1 MTVKQL
7 LPVRKCD
14 KAMRRSKERGLT
26 PFYTRWRCTGDCRNC
41 VCSMVKQV
49 DGIYIHTPLRTG
61 HSNGKKVENE
71 E

>member
-26 PFYTRWRCTGDCRNC
+26 PLYTRWRCTGDCTSC
-41 VCSMVKQV
+41 ICALVKQE
-49 DGIYIHTPLRTG
+49 DGIFIHTPVRTG
-61 HSNGKKVENE
+61 HSNGKKVEHD
-71 E
+71 